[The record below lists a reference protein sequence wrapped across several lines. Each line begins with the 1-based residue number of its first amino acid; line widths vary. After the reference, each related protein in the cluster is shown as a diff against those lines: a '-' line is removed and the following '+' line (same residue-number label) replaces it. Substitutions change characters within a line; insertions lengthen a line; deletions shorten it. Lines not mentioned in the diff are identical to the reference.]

1 MTEISELFK
10 DNPKPTDPVEVHFL
24 EYRRLVERVHV
35 TNVLDALNVWADW
48 QEVTGRLLLLTG
60 KNREYAEWKLE
71 DARQR
76 RAEAHKI
83 KERSKQ
89 KR

>member
-1 MTEISELFK
+1 MTDK
-10 DNPKPTDPVEVHFL
+10 MVEEHFQQ
-24 EYRRLVERVHV
+24 YRKMVDKLLHSNARE
-35 TNVLDALNVWADW
+35 ALIFWADW